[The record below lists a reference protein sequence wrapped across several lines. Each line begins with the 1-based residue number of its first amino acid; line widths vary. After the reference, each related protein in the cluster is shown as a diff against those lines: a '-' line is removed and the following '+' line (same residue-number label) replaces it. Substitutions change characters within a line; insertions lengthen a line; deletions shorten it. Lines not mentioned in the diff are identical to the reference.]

1 VDVLLLP
8 EDPSEWPEVG
18 RTGVFEVLQ
27 HRGDEIRLFPLDA
40 GMRGQR
46 CRYSRWSGP
55 EWAAIARRWPVGSVV
70 EATVVDVFP
79 ANREYTVRFADCW
92 ATVEYE
98 GAPPHPGMSV
108 QLIVER
114 LSEWTRSLLLGPLE

>member
-1 VDVLLLP
+1 MPDDKLSAVRRRFPRGTRVRGRVSGFPAGVGRAGAAVDLGDAIPGWVDVLLLP

-55 EWAAIARRWPVGSVV
+55 EWA
-70 EATVVDVFP
+70 
-79 ANREYTVRFADCW
+79 
-92 ATVEYE
+92 
-98 GAPPHPGMSV
+98 
-108 QLIVER
+108 
-114 LSEWTRSLLLGPLE
+114 